1 MLPVAP
7 DADEAL
13 PGPAEPERPWE
24 LIATLRDELAQASGD
39 AVAAFRGALE
49 RGDRELKER
58 FAADEPVEPLVRDR
72 ALLVDVVLARAWVL
86 HVGAHGDEMALVAVG
101 GYGRG
106 ELHPCSDIDVMV
118 LLPKTESSP
127 WQASLEKFLTFLWDI
142 GLEVGHSVRTID
154 ECQRE
159 SLADISVATT
169 LLEARLLSGP
179 EPLYVAMKKALA
191 PDHIWSAADF
201 YEAKVKEQL
210 QRHARFHDTAYNLE
224 PNVKASPGGLRDIQT
239 IAWVAKRHFGAAT
252 LDQLADHGFLTRN
265 ELRKLKTAQG
275 FLWKI
280 RFALHVLTGR
290 REDRLLFDHQ
300 IRLAKQFGYED
311 ATYTLAVE
319 QFMQRYYRTVMDI
332 SLLNEMLLQL
342 FREAIVAPALARGV
356 STANGA
362 PATAQKTAEA
372 AATPPAAVGA
382 PATPSTKPVPLNAR
396 FQVRND
402 YLEVVNDDVFMRA
415 PSAILE
421 LFQLIQQH
429 PEVRGVRAATIRSLQ
444 RHLWLI
450 DEEFRQNPRHHRL
463 FLEILREP
471 EGVTRALRRMNLYGV
486 LGRYIPAFGRIVGR
500 MQYDLFHAYTVDAHT
515 LFVLRNL
522 RRFGLPRFDHEFP
535 KMGQLFR
542 SLARPELAYLAA
554 LFHDIA
560 KGRGGDHSEL
570 GAVDAEAFCL
580 EQGLSKYDARLV
592 AWLVRNHLLLSVT
605 AQKKDITDP
614 EVVNEFARKVGDQT
628 HLDYL
633 YVITV
638 ADVRGT
644 NPKLWN
650 AWKASLFEDFYERTK
665 RALRRGLEAPLG
677 EDELIAETQL
687 EAREILKRDGVPG
700 AEVERVW
707 KTFTGQYFLRHTA
720 EEIAWH
726 TSLLAGRDAFD
737 EEPLVAVRQETGRG
751 GTAIFSYVPRRHNS
765 FARATA
771 VLDQMGLTILD
782 ARITPTA
789 NGFSVETYLVLEDT
803 GGAITDRTRIHE
815 IEQGLWRSLRED
827 AKASITV
834 TRRAPRQVRMFATAT
849 QIAWSADDRNAR
861 TVLELVAGDRPG
873 LLSEIG
879 KVFMRERIQIHG
891 ARIVTVGERAE
902 DVFYV
907 TDVEDRP
914 LDPAARTRVQAA
926 LAEALDRRA

>member
-1 MLPVAP
+1 MNTEYIPA
-7 DADEAL
+7 DADDTASAPETARVWDAL
-13 PGPAEPERPWE
+13 AGFKDRLAAITLAVPAEA
-24 LIATLRDELAQASGD
+24 I
-39 AVAAFRGALE
+39 AAFRATLDEADQAL
-49 RGDRELKER
+49 KAR
-58 FAADEPVEPLVRDR
+58 FADDEPVEALVRDR
-72 ALLVDVVLARAWVL
+72 AQLVDLVLTRAWVL
-86 HVGAHGDEMALVAVG
+86 HTAAHAGELALVAVG

-118 LLPKTESSP
+118 LLPKSEGSP
-127 WQASLEKFLTFLWDI
+127 WQSDLERFLTFLWDI

-154 ECQRE
+154 DCQRE

-169 LLEARLLSGP
+169 LIEARLLAGP
-179 EPLYVAMKKALA
+179 ELLLTAMKKALA
-191 PDHIWSAADF
+191 ADHIWSAADF
-201 YEAKVKEQL
+201 YEGKVREQ
-210 QRHARFHDTAYNLE
+210 QTRHLRFHDTGYNLE

-239 IAWVAKRHFGAAT
+239 IAWVAKRHFGAET
-252 LDQLADHGFLTRN
+252 LDELVSHGFLTAA
-265 ELRKLKTAQG
+265 ELRKLKTAQS

-300 IRLAKQFGYED
+300 IRLARQFGYED

-342 FREAIVAPALARGV
+342 FSEAILNPAP
-356 STANGA
+356 TT
-362 PATAQKTAEA
+362 PA
-372 AATPPAAVGA
+372 
-382 PATPSTKPVPLNAR
+382 PLNPR
-396 FQVRND
+396 FQMRNE
-402 YLEVVNDDVFMRA
+402 YLEVASDDVFMRQ

-421 LFQLIQQH
+421 LFQVLCQN
-429 PEVRGVRAATIRSLQ
+429 PDLKGVRAATIRSLQ

-471 EGVTRALRRMNLYGV
+471 EGVTRAFRRMNLYGV
-486 LGRYIPAFGRIVGR
+486 LGRYVPAFGRIVGR

-522 RRFGLPRFDHEFP
+522 RRLATPRFEHEFP
-535 KMGQLFR
+535 KLSVLFHT
-542 SLARPELAYLAA
+542 LPRPELGYLAA

-580 EQGLSKYDARLV
+580 EQGLSRYDARLV
-592 AWLVRNHLLLSVT
+592 AWLVRHHLLLSVT

-614 EVVNEFARKVGDQT
+614 EVVNEFARRVGDTT

-633 YVITV
+633 YVLTV

-650 AWKASLFEDFYERTK
+650 AWKASLFEEFFERTK
-665 RALRRGLEAPLG
+665 RALRRGLESPIG
-677 EDELIAETQL
+677 EAELIAETQQ
-687 EAREILKRDGVPG
+687 EAREILTRDGVPA
-700 AEVERVW
+700 AEVNRVW
-707 KTFTGQYFLRHTA
+707 KHLTGAYFLRHTA

-726 TSLLAGRDAFD
+726 TSLLAGRDPFD
-737 EEPLVAVRQETGRG
+737 EEPLIAVRQETGRG
-751 GTAIFSYVPRRHNS
+751 GTAIFSYTQRRQHA

-782 ARITPTA
+782 ARITPTT
-789 NGFSVETYLVLEDT
+789 NSFSIDTYLVLEDT
-803 GGAITDRTRIHE
+803 GGAINDRTRVHE
-815 IEQGLWRSLRED
+815 IEQGLLRSLRDE
-827 AKASITV
+827 AGSTLTV
-834 TRRAPRQVRMFATAT
+834 TRRAPRQVRMFTTPT
-849 QIAWSADDRNAR
+849 QITWSDDDRNQR
-861 TVLELVAGDRPG
+861 TVLELVASDRPG
-873 LLSEIG
+873 LLSEMG
-879 KVFMRERIQIHG
+879 KVFVREKIQLLG

-907 TDVEDRP
+907 ADTIDRA
-914 LDPAARTRVQAA
+914 LDGAARARVEAA
-926 LAEALDRRA
+926 LRAALDQRA